1 MLNLEQTKSLFD
13 KEAILFFNC
22 NVISKK
28 RAEELL
34 GTDAVKAAIQF
45 GQGGQDYNSFCGKK
59 LELSYQRQHANQI
72 PRGNKADGQK
82 AFSLIDHKSQVDYN
96 ISMRCMVCISSPE
109 FAYLTLSHTGRGHS
123 GKVWV

>member
-59 LELSYQRQHANQI
+59 LELSYLYFSGFKIAVTYANF
-72 PRGNKADGQK
+72 RELCEKGEAEVEEN
-82 AFSLIDHKSQVDYN
+82 
-96 ISMRCMVCISSPE
+96 
-109 FAYLTLSHTGRGHS
+109 
-123 GKVWV
+123 